1 MKGFSPGRARFP
13 SPRLIAFSVGI
24 TKSAICKMS
33 DVSRILDKEL
43 TTTSRLYAG
52 IYSPNPGSLG
62 FRLERKGGGGGEQM
76 RGRESE
82 RERERDQGYLVIM
95 HTESLPRPISQHS
108 LRHGI
113 KNWQHGASI

>member
-13 SPRLIAFSVGI
+13 SPRLHAFSVGI
-24 TKSAICKMS
+24 TKSAICKTS
-33 DVSRILDKEL
+33 DVSRTLDKEL
-43 TTTSRLYAG
+43 TTISRVYAG
-52 IYSPNPGSLG
+52 IYSPSPGSLV

-76 RGRESE
+76 RGRE
-82 RERERDQGYLVIM
+82 RVRGGERDQGYLVIM
-95 HTESLPRPISQHS
+95 HTESLPRPIGQHS

>member
-1 MKGFSPGRARFP
+1 
-13 SPRLIAFSVGI
+13 
-24 TKSAICKMS
+24 MS